1 MEAEEKEQLSP
12 VAVMD
17 FPYEN
22 EDEDEDEDATTTT
35 TSPSSPS
42 FQQTLANIEIRY
54 DLLSWLWGARKF
66 HYCFR
71 FLRGR

>member
-17 FPYEN
+17 FPYE
-22 EDEDEDEDATTTT
+22 DEDEDATITT

-42 FQQTLANIEIRY
+42 FQQTLANIESTCPLPYLFYLSICVIS
-54 DLLSWLWGARKF
+54 LL
-66 HYCFR
+66 
-71 FLRGR
+71 